1 VTGAIIR
8 TFKPVM
14 TREAI
19 VDLFQRWRGAQER
32 RDVQS
37 MVSLYAETCVVE
49 SPIAG
54 GAISGRAANARV
66 IEAAYQGF
74 PDFRM
79 IVEEMLIDGN
89 RVAQIGTLT
98 GTDTGGF
105 MGLPATGKPFR
116 LPIVI
121 LYTVADDLIVH
132 ERRIYDFTG
141 MLVQVGI
148 LKAKPV

>member
-1 VTGAIIR
+1 
-8 TFKPVM
+8 M
-14 TREAI
+14 TRDAI
-19 VDLFQRWRGAQER
+19 VDLFQRWQRAADR
-32 RDVQS
+32 RDVHAL
-37 MVSLYAETCVVE
+37 VSLYAETCVVE

-54 GAISGRAANARV
+54 GAISGRAANVEV
-66 IEAAYQGF
+66 IEAAYKGF

-79 IVEEMLIDGN
+79 NVEEMLIDGD

-105 MGLPATGKPFR
+105 MALPATGKPFR

-121 LYTVADDLIVH
+121 LYTVADGVIVH

-141 MLVQVGI
+141 MLIQVGI

>member
-1 VTGAIIR
+1 MRG
-8 TFKPVM
+8 
-14 TREAI
+14 
-19 VDLFQRWRGAQER
+19 LF
-32 RDVQS
+32 V
-37 MVSLYAETCVVE
+37 
-49 SPIAG
+49 
-54 GAISGRAANARV
+54 
-66 IEAAYQGF
+66 
-74 PDFRM
+74 
-79 IVEEMLIDGN
+79 
-89 RVAQIGTLT
+89 T

-121 LYTVADDLIVH
+121 LYTVADGLIVH

>member
-1 VTGAIIR
+1 
-8 TFKPVM
+8 M

-19 VDLFQRWRGAQER
+19 VRMFAARDEAIAR
-32 RDVQS
+32 RDIGFL
-37 MVSLYAETCVVE
+37 VSQHAADCEQI
-49 SPIAG
+49 SPLAG
-54 GAISGRAANARV
+54 GSVRGRDAIGKLYETWFN
-66 IEAAYQGF
+66 GF
-74 PDFRM
+74 PDL
-79 IVEEMLIDGN
+79 VWTNDEVLIDGDKITQ
-89 RVAQIGTLT
+89 VTTQT

-105 MGLPATGKPFR
+105 MGLPATDRPFH

-121 LYTVADDLIVH
+121 LLTVADGLVVH